1 MGTPQLMG
9 RAGCAEPTSSD
20 MKAKLW
26 RHMRTIGPAFAPLWS
41 FACYPP
47 STSGP
52 VVSVIEEV
60 TTLITTAS
68 AALAGPAAMVVTDN
82 GDVLLLD
89 AMLARILVISP
100 DGTIKRTI
108 GSEGA
113 GPGEFRRPRGL
124 AVHADTIRVVDQGN
138 GRMQLFSVAGEHL
151 GSAPIPGGAGGG
163 PLSLRADGWLAVGTR
178 GRDSTLAAYFD
189 ETATR
194 RGVLGI
200 PLVPP
205 SALWDFVAIKNQIA
219 QGEVP
224 SVLRNVARPIFAHE
238 GGFWLMF
245 AADPLIHRYRSD
257 NELAWAVTV
266 EVPEVDTIMGTFF
279 ERNHRE
285 PNPNAFYPLS
295 YFTDAV
301 DVGGHLWL
309 LLNVPDD
316 IPSVVLVI
324 DAAGSV
330 AHRLVFSSVRGAS
343 VLAVDPERRRV
354 YLAMRSD
361 ATLIA
366 AAFPE
371 GM

>member
-1 MGTPQLMG
+1 MKQL
-9 RAGCAEPTSSD
+9 SS
-20 MKAKLW
+20 ALVLLLS
-26 RHMRTIGPAFAPLWS
+26 PLWS
-41 FACYPP
+41 FACYQP

-52 VVSVIEEV
+52 AVSVIEEV

-113 GPGEFRRPRGL
+113 GPSEFRRPRGL

-219 QGEVP
+219 QGQVP
-224 SVLRNVARPIFAHE
+224 SVLRNVARPIFANE

-257 NELAWAVTV
+257 NELVWAVTV
-266 EVPEVDTIMGTFF
+266 EVPRGSG
-279 ERNHRE
+279 ERRD
-285 PNPNAFYPLS
+285 PL
-295 YFTDAV
+295 
-301 DVGGHLWL
+301 G
-309 LLNVPDD
+309 
-316 IPSVVLVI
+316 
-324 DAAGSV
+324 
-330 AHRLVFSSVRGAS
+330 
-343 VLAVDPERRRV
+343 VDPADTPGAILDAWQLPGESGPRSEDGATRDRGLGGAGLDSSSARREAER
-354 YLAMRSD
+354 AS
-361 ATLIA
+361 
-366 AAFPE
+366 F
-371 GM
+371 

>member
-1 MGTPQLMG
+1 
-9 RAGCAEPTSSD
+9 

-26 RHMRTIGPAFAPLWS
+26 RHMGTIGPAFATVWS
-41 FACYPP
+41 FACSPP

-52 VVSVIEEV
+52 AVTVIEEV

-113 GPGEFRRPRGL
+113 GPSEFRRPRGL

-224 SVLRNVARPIFAHE
+224 SVLRNVARPIFATE

-279 ERNHRE
+279 ERNRRE

-316 IPSVVLVI
+316 IPSVVLVV